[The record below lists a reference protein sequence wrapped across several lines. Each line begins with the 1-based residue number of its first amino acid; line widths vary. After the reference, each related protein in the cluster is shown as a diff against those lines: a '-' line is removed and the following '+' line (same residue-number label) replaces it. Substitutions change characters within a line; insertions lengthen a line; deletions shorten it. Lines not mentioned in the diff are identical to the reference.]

1 MGKLTDLP
9 IIRLMKE
16 WDGDQAAS
24 LLEEIA
30 TYAHGIGPRQDLW
43 GSKKFRDE
51 AKRLKLQVHPW
62 TLKDDTLR
70 WTDNPISELNW
81 FIKTGADGIFIEF
94 PHLTSVVLDYQAK
107 YPKYGGEIKKSLN
120 II

>member
-1 MGKLTDLP
+1 MYNFYKDKFEIDIVQLLYNKLKERNLHTIELSQHKLPIIIECFEADGNKAMGKLTDLP

-51 AKRLKLQVHPW
+51 AKRLKL
-62 TLKDDTLR
+62 
-70 WTDNPISELNW
+70 
-81 FIKTGADGIFIEF
+81 
-94 PHLTSVVLDYQAK
+94 
-107 YPKYGGEIKKSLN
+107 
-120 II
+120 